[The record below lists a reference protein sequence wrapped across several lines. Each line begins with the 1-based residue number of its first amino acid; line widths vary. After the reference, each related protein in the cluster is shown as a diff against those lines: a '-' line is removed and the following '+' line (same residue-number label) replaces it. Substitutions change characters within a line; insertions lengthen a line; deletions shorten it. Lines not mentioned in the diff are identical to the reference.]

1 MVLQVPPSSA
11 CAFSPCPHARATEVP
26 GLGGKT
32 ALGPPRPCLRQG
44 LGCPGEHMRHMR
56 SHELLSVAN
65 LLVGPHRS
73 TNSII
78 IVLST
83 DAGELELP
91 LRIGSGELV
100 WCSFHD
106 LPIPCL
112 TLLRAPVEVD
122 FNGEVTADHEGYCER
137 DGLLALQ
144 LSSCDPRYLR
154 LASISATS
162 IRP

>member
-1 MVLQVPPSSA
+1 
-11 CAFSPCPHARATEVP
+11 
-26 GLGGKT
+26 
-32 ALGPPRPCLRQG
+32 
-44 LGCPGEHMRHMR
+44 MRG
-56 SHELLSVAN
+56 HELLSVAN
-65 LLVGPHRS
+65 FSVGPHRS
-73 TNSII
+73 TNSI
-78 IVLST
+78 VFVHST